1 MKEHLSLDTLPALC
15 ALSEA
20 KGKRAIHVSFFLISD
35 IQYLKC
41 LNYIVYQIAFSP
53 NPFLP

>member
-1 MKEHLSLDTLPALC
+1 MKERLSLDTLPALC